1 MASLFNNNASERV
14 ALASLDTY
22 ISVLNDEVKKAKDIK
37 RVIQN
42 PPKTYKPSELTKDD
56 GDVDHV
62 KNMVSALLRKT
73 MAGGA
78 TNGKSYRNVKKT
90 TLTLQSDTA
99 EFKLT
104 NANVPGDYKVTD
116 ISANPMT
123 AQTISV
129 TLANADTALTLEAGI
144 ASPTAQGMYT
154 IETTTEPVIV
164 NGVTTN
170 EPIKIFRFHED
181 DNTMSA
187 VIAFSYETNHVR
199 DAALRHIKGELEQH
213 VSAAN
218 LMEDSS

>member
-1 MASLFNNNASERV
+1 MASLFNNNASERM
-14 ALASLDTY
+14 ALAALDTY
-22 ISVLNDEVKKAKDIK
+22 ISVLDDEVKKAKNLK
-37 RVIQN
+37 RIIQS
-42 PPKTYKPSELTKDD
+42 PPRTYKPSALTKND
-56 GDVDHV
+56 GDVEHV
-62 KNMVSALLRKT
+62 KNMTGALLRKT
-73 MAGGA
+73 LPGGA
-78 TNGKSYRNVKKT
+78 TNGKSYRSTRTT

-129 TLANADTALTLEAGI
+129 TLANADTALTLEAGT

-154 IETTTEPVIV
+154 IETTTESVTV

-199 DAALRHIKGELEQH
+199 DAALRHIRGELEQH
-213 VSAAN
+213 VSTAN
-218 LMEDSS
+218 LMKDSS